1 MQPADLSQ
9 MQHAHDPR
17 ARAVNI
23 QSANNALVET
33 RDEAHPDC
41 LVCGQQRQLGLRL
54 DFAVVDDGSVQAEF
68 YCHPMLEG
76 YPGLL
81 HGGAVCS
88 VLDGA
93 MTNCLFAHGEQAVTG
108 ELTVRCRHPV
118 ETGRAAVV
126 RAWIEFSMPPFFI
139 MKAELIQDEWTKA
152 KATGKFVQRA
162 YFEAKRRQQA

>member
-1 MQPADLSQ
+1 MTIGLAT
-9 MQHAHDPR
+9 
-17 ARAVNI
+17 
-23 QSANNALVET
+23 NALIQT
-33 RDEAHPDC
+33 RDDAHPDC
-41 LVCGQQRQLGLRL
+41 LVCSQRRQLGLRL
-54 DFAVVDDGSVQAEF
+54 EFTAMEDGSVQAEF
-68 YCHPMLEG
+68 QCHPLLEG

-81 HGGAVCS
+81 HGGVVSS

-93 MTNCLFAHGEQAVTG
+93 MTNCLFAHGQQAVTG
-108 ELTVRCRHPV
+108 ELTVRYRRPV

-126 RAWIEFSMPPFFI
+126 RAWIECSMPPFFI